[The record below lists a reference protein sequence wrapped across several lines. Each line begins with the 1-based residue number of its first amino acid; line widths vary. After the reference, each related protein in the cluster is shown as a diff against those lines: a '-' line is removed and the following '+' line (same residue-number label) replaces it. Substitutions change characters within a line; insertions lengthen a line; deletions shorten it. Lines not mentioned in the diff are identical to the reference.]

1 MEVFTFEDWE
11 IPLKDLWGTAVL
23 LEEVKEGLREKGRI
37 RLSNGFDLAFWR
49 GQTAVFWEYANFSL
63 GIRLNSE
70 APLYFPEA
78 ETLVRLMLS
87 KLMDFD
93 FTEKAG
99 NLLLRK
105 EGEKFLVTPLGV
117 PKWEDHSDFYKR
129 LVVSSALRR
138 RAFFKRYGWFVTEKM
153 VTYKGV
159 RVGLP
164 HKVYLFF
171 EIGLLSQKK

>member
-11 IPLKDLWGTAVL
+11 IPLKDLWRTAVL
-23 LEEVKEGLREKGRI
+23 LEEVKEGVREKGRI

-49 GQTAVFWEYANFSL
+49 GKTAVFWEYVNFSL
-63 GIRLNSE
+63 GIRLTNSE

-78 ETLVRLMLS
+78 EALVRLMLS
-87 KLMDFD
+87 KLKNFD
-93 FTEKAG
+93 FTETTG

-105 EGEKFLVTPLGV
+105 EGERFLVTPLGN
-117 PKWEDHSDFYKR
+117 PEWEDHSNPYRR
-129 LVVSSALRR
+129 LVLSSALRK
-138 RAFFKRYGWFVTEKM
+138 RAFFKCYGWFITERM

-171 EIGLLSQKK
+171 EIGLWKV